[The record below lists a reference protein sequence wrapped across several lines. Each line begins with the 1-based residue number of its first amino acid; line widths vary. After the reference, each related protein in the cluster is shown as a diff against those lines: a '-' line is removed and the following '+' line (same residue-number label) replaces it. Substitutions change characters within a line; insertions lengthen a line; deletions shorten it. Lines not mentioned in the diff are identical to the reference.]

1 MIATIK
7 CLQDLVFITPDLTHT
22 VIDKLGKVETFSPGP
37 WLRKRALQDHQ
48 LFLTNEGTTKAE
60 NEQWPITATNTTEK
74 SKRGFKPTQPILHPG
89 QGHKGK
95 KVLNKFGLAHLV
107 SPPIF
112 NPSPQQPLLLK
123 RKRIDCNFHNFEA
136 SSHQLTHLWKYCFS
150 FLPPP
155 NTLTHSQ
162 TLPSQLL
169 KCLVH

>member
-1 MIATIK
+1 MPVMIATIK

-74 SKRGFKPTQPILHPG
+74 GKQGFKTNATYPASWTGSQR
-89 QGHKGK
+89 KN
-95 KVLNKFGLAHLV
+95 VLNKFGLAHLV

-136 SSHQLTHLWKYCFS
+136 SSPSLPTCESIVFLSFHHQTH
-150 FLPPP
+150 
-155 NTLTHSQ
+155 
-162 TLPSQLL
+162 
-169 KCLVH
+169 